1 MATDII
7 ARGLAVKATKDLS
20 NYQPLLESGVNIKT
34 INGASVLGSGDLVVA
49 TNQAF
54 KSGWRTNGT
63 TKQFCDDVNA
73 DSSAIQGLSFIGEV
87 TFSDLPA
94 SMVNAEITASIMA
107 GTGTSNKVIHLVC
120 TSGNV
125 APYRWEYT
133 YWNNGSSVSG
143 WVTVGTEVVAN
154 PAGSATSDLQKL
166 QVGNTV
172 YGIPSGAEV
181 INVTYVTGTTINL
194 PTGKGYSYI
203 YDKLSNNTPV
213 FINIKQKNL
222 NSYTMFEMSCQFNA
236 QLIVGNAF
244 NFDSST
250 LNYTNIYVTPND
262 PQTLVLYPINKEIVK
277 ANDSLSGSEANLSE
291 LTVYGTKYKVP
302 GGGHLYQHFITIANG
317 AYTIFGYLTIYNTS
331 NDAIN
336 NYSKLYSVWSGKT
349 ISMSTIRSSL
359 DETYTGT
366 IKFYKSYSITYDS
379 LISVSYTEITYTNG
393 VVTGLQNKSIND
405 TGSTYNITD
414 TVTQIL

>member
-54 KSGWRTNGT
+54 KSSWRTNGT

-73 DSSAIQGLSFIGEV
+73 DSSATQGLSFIGEV

-154 PAGSATSDLQKL
+154 PTLAGTESVLSGL
-166 QVGNTV
+166 QVG
-172 YGIPSGAEV
+172 
-181 INVTYVTGTTINL
+181 
-194 PTGKGYSYI
+194 
-203 YDKLSNNTPV
+203 D
-213 FINIKQKNL
+213 
-222 NSYTMFEMSCQFNA
+222 
-236 QLIVGNAF
+236 
-244 NFDSST
+244 
-250 LNYTNIYVTPND
+250 
-262 PQTLVLYPINKEIVK
+262 
-277 ANDSLSGSEANLSE
+277 
-291 LTVYGTKYKVP
+291 TKYKIP
-302 GGGHLYQHFITIANG
+302 QGGGQ
-317 AYTIFGYLTIYNTS
+317 
-331 NDAIN
+331 
-336 NYSKLYSVWSGKT
+336 
-349 ISMSTIRSSL
+349 
-359 DETYTGT
+359 ETVLEC
-366 IKFYKSYSITYDS
+366 SITPS
-379 LISVSYTEITYTNG
+379 AP
-393 VVTGLQNKSIND
+393 
-405 TGSTYNITD
+405 
-414 TVTQIL
+414 